1 MKFLVDTV
9 DLDEIKEAVEYLP
22 ISGVTSNPSIVKKT
36 HPKDFFEHMRK
47 VREIIGKER
56 SLHIQVVATDAD
68 EIVKEAKRI
77 LKEVDKDVY
86 VKVPV
91 SYEGVRAIKK
101 LKKENINVTATAV
114 YDLMQAYMALD
125 AGCDYIAPYINR
137 IGNLGQDPMYLVSN
151 LAKKIE
157 NDGYDCQILGASFK
171 GVEQVRE
178 CLNNNAHSVT
188 VSFDVLKTIFKNPSI
203 EKAVT
208 DFNNDWYNMYG
219 EGKGICDL

>member
-9 DLDEIKEAVEYLP
+9 DLDEIKEAVEYFP

-68 EIVKEAKRI
+68 GIVKEAKRI

-86 VKVPV
+86 IKVPV
-91 SYEGVRAIKK
+91 SYDGIRAIKK

-125 AGCDYIAPYINR
+125 AGSDYIAPYINR

-151 LAKKIE
+151 LAEKIE
-157 NDGYDCQILGASFK
+157 HDGYDCQIVGASFK

-178 CLNNNAHSVT
+178 CLNNNAQSVT